1 MLGASEVNRTL
12 PGVRRTGRHRQLCPL
27 WSVWSWTWALCTSV
41 FTSVHWVWLSFPESR
56 GCFED
61 QEVQNRK
68 LCADS
73 KTQQRHRIIVISVSI
88 SVLLLGF
95 QRTFSSFLLLNVQ
108 QLCEVGRADDRTLI
122 YRGLRLFV
130 MDREAWH
137 AAIHGVAELDM
148 TERLNWIELNWRLFE
163 GFPGGAVVKEPAC
176 QCRRHKRCK
185 FDPWVGKIPWRRA
198 WQSTPVFLPGE
209 SHGQRSLAGCSLWD
223 CKRVRHN

>member
-122 YRGLRLFV
+122 YRCLRLFV

-148 TERLNWIELNWRLFE
+148 TERLIWSCKLVIKVLSWSHVGPRVVFHVHLIIGKVCFLA
-163 GFPGGAVVKEPAC
+163 AVEFMEIAT
-176 QCRRHKRCK
+176 
-185 FDPWVGKIPWRRA
+185 
-198 WQSTPVFLPGE
+198 STPPETQSSDFLCLCLL
-209 SHGQRSLAGCSLWD
+209 SL
-223 CKRVRHN
+223 